1 MYEQI
6 LYEVTDPIATIKLN
20 RPKQLNAWTDKMAA
34 EVKHAMAR
42 AEEDEQV
49 VVIVLTGEGR
59 GFCAGADLKGLQNL
73 SEGQGLAQGPGRS
86 GRDGDSLKANPGNA
100 EMAASFRGHYSYLM
114 SIRKPVIAAINGP
127 CAGMAMP
134 ISLCCDL
141 RFASDKALFTTAFAQ
156 RGLIA
161 EWGISW
167 TLSRLVGPAHAM
179 DLILSAR
186 RVDAA
191 EAERIGLVNKVYPHD
206 ELMPAVYAY
215 AREMATRCS
224 PSSMAVMKRQIY
236 QDMTESLGHA
246 NDDSLKLMRESFDRP
261 DFSEGVR
268 SFLEKRA
275 PRFDRV

>member
-6 LYEVTDPIATIKLN
+6 SYEVADPIATIKLN
-20 RPKQLNAWTDKMAA
+20 RPKQLNAWTDQMAA
-34 EVKHAMAR
+34 EVKHAMAA
-42 AEEDEQV
+42 AEQDESV

-59 GFCAGADLKGLQNL
+59 GFCAGADLKGLQDL
-73 SEGQGLAQGPGRS
+73 STGKADRGRKS
-86 GRDGDSLKANPGNA
+86 NGLKASPGNA
-100 EMAASFRGHYSYLM
+100 EMHESFRGHYSYLM
-114 SIRKPVIAAINGP
+114 SLRKPVIAAINGP

-134 ISLCCDL
+134 ISLCCDM
-141 RFASDKALFTTAFAQ
+141 RFASDRAIFTTAFAQ

-186 RVDAA
+186 RVDAM

-224 PSSMAVMKRQIY
+224 PASMAVMKRQIY
-236 QDMTESLGHA
+236 QDMTESLAHA
-246 NDDSLKLMRESFDRP
+246 NDDSLRLMRESFDRP
-261 DFSEGVR
+261 DFEEGVR

-275 PRFDRV
+275 PAFGRV

>member
-59 GFCAGADLKGLQNL
+59 GFCAGADLKGLKNL
-73 SEGQGLAQGPGRS
+73 SEGQAQGRGGP
-86 GRDGDSLKANPGNA
+86 DGDALKANPGNA

-236 QDMTESLGHA
+236 QDMTQSLGDA
-246 NDDSLKLMRESFDRP
+246 NDESMHLMLESFDRP

-275 PRFDRV
+275 PQFGRV

>member
-59 GFCAGADLKGLQNL
+59 GFCAGADLKGLKNL
-73 SEGQGLAQGPGRS
+73 SEGQGLAQGPGR
-86 GRDGDSLKANPGNA
+86 GGPDGDALKANPGNA

-215 AREMATRCS
+215 AREMAARCS

-246 NDDSLKLMRESFDRP
+246 NDDSLQLMRESFDRP

-275 PRFDRV
+275 PRFGRV

>member
-1 MYEQI
+1 
-6 LYEVTDPIATIKLN
+6 
-20 RPKQLNAWTDKMAA
+20 
-34 EVKHAMAR
+34 
-42 AEEDEQV
+42 
-49 VVIVLTGEGR
+49 
-59 GFCAGADLKGLQNL
+59 
-73 SEGQGLAQGPGRS
+73 
-86 GRDGDSLKANPGNA
+86 
-100 EMAASFRGHYSYLM
+100 
-114 SIRKPVIAAINGP
+114 
-127 CAGMAMP
+127 MP

-186 RVDAA
+186 RVDAT

-215 AREMATRCS
+215 AREMAARCS

-246 NDDSLKLMRESFDRP
+246 NDNSMKLMLESFDRP
-261 DFSEGVR
+261 DFSEGVH

-275 PRFDRV
+275 PRFGRV

>member
-1 MYEQI
+1 MYKDI
-6 LYEVTDPIATIKLN
+6 IYEVADPIATIKLN
-20 RPKQLNAWTDKMAA
+20 RPKQLNAWTDRMAA
-34 EVKHAMAR
+34 EVKHAVAQ
-42 AEEDEQV
+42 AEEDKSV

-73 SEGQGLAQGPGRS
+73 SSGEGKGGPKGEGLAA
-86 GRDGDSLKANPGNA
+86 DPGNPD
-100 EMAASFRGHYSYLM
+100 MHASFHGHYSYLM
-114 SIRKPVIAAINGP
+114 SVRKPVIAAINGP

-134 ISLCCDL
+134 ISLCCDM
-141 RFASDKALFTTAFAQ
+141 RFASSKAVFTTAFAQ

-186 RVDAA
+186 RVDAE

-215 AREMATRCS
+215 AREMATKCS
-224 PSSMAVMKRQIY
+224 PASLAIMKRQIY
-236 QDMTESLGHA
+236 EDMTENLGRA
-246 NDDSLKLMRESFDRP
+246 NDEAVRLMVESFDRP
-261 DFSEGVR
+261 DFKEGVN
-268 SFLEKRA
+268 SFIEKRA
-275 PRFDRV
+275 PKFGRV